1 MAVSIYE
8 TCVANEAC
16 VSGFTCVRPMPMRG
30 ALKTL
35 SRLNAKHAA
44 LAAASV
50 FATSCMVP
58 MHAMAKSPI
67 AGQGPGTTTPP
78 TQPPAGTNGESVAYA
93 VPRNAPSGDV
103 EVTLPQPLAPS
114 DVAFYQRALQLQDDG
129 QFAASD
135 KMLAR
140 VADATLTGEVLA
152 ERYLST
158 SYVTKPAELSAW
170 WGQYAATSPE
180 APAIYGLM
188 QHKLPHA
195 QLPSAPHRNLL
206 PEETL
211 TAGGAARPNS
221 APEAANWRRGFV
233 AGLNAWQKNDLT
245 TAAEDFRK
253 TAQLNGIS
261 DDDRAASAFWAARA
275 ALRQQQPEQYLD
287 WLHQAAW
294 AGDSFYGMLAGR
306 LLGQGFGPT
315 GISATLTEADVTA
328 VDSLPNGHLAF
339 ALLQVGLT
347 DEAQTALRGL
357 WPDIQSTP
365 GLNRSVMAVA
375 ARAGLVDVTIAIA
388 GTMPAPVDEIAGAR
402 LPLPAMHPQGGF
414 SVDPALIYALAR
426 TESGF
431 DTMATSRVGARGL
444 MQLMPQTAATMRQ
457 VEGVSGSIN
466 DPSANLALGQAYLKY
481 LGQQPGIQN
490 NLLAILASYNAG
502 PGAASAWYSAIK
514 DDSDPLLFIETIPND
529 QTRRFVRQVLA
540 DSWLYAEEIG
550 LKPHS
555 LDTLA
560 QGDFPSLREAS
571 PAPAPVLVTADA
583 Q

>member
-1 MAVSIYE
+1 
-8 TCVANEAC
+8 
-16 VSGFTCVRPMPMRG
+16 MRG

-35 SRLNAKHAA
+35 SRLNVTRTAFAA
-44 LAAASV
+44 MSV

-58 MHAMAKSPI
+58 MPAKAKSLDS
-67 AGQGPGTTTPP
+67 GQGPGTTTPP
-78 TQPPAGTNGESVAYA
+78 TQPADGINGETVAYA

-114 DVAFYQRALQLQDDG
+114 DVAFYQRALQLQQDG

-140 VADATLTGEVLA
+140 VADTSLVGSVLA
-152 ERYLST
+152 ERYLSAN
-158 SYVTKPAELSAW
+158 YITKPAELTAW
-170 WGQYAATSPE
+170 WAQYANSPA
-180 APAIYGLM
+180 APAIYTLM
-188 QHKLPHA
+188 QHKLPRA
-195 QLPSAPHRNLL
+195 QMPASPQLSLL

-211 TAGGAARPNS
+211 TYHGAARPS
-221 APEAANWRRGFV
+221 AAPDGAAWRRGFV
-233 AGLNAWQKNDLT
+233 AGLDAWQKNDMA
-245 TAAEDFRK
+245 TAAADFRK
-253 TAQLNGIS
+253 TAALTGIS

-275 ALRQQQPEQYLD
+275 ALRQQQPDQYLD

-294 AGDSFYGMLAGR
+294 AGDTFYGMLAGR

-315 GISATLTEADVTA
+315 GIAATLTEADVTA
-328 VDSLPNGHLAF
+328 VDSLPDGHLAF
-339 ALLQVGLT
+339 ELLQAGLT
-347 DEAQTALRGL
+347 DQAETALRAL
-357 WPDIQSTP
+357 WPQIQSTP
-365 GLNRSVMAVA
+365 DLGRSVMAVA
-375 ARAGLVDVTIAIA
+375 ARAGLVDITIAIA
-388 GTMPAPVDEIAGAR
+388 GTLPSPVDEIAGAR

-431 DTMATSRVGARGL
+431 DASATSRVGARGL

-457 VEGVSGSIN
+457 TEGVSGSIN

-481 LGQQPGIQN
+481 LGDQPGIQD

-529 QTRRFVRQVLA
+529 ETRRFVRQVLA

-550 LKPHS
+550 VKPRS
-555 LDTLA
+555 LDELA
-560 QGDFPSLREAS
+560 QGDFPTLHQTG
-571 PAPAPVLVTADA
+571 PAPVAVETADA